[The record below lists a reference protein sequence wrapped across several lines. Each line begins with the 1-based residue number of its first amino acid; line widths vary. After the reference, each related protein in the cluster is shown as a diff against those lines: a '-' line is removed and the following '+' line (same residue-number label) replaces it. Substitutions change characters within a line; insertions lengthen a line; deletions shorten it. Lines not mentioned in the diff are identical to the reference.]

1 LPARAAAPR
10 MKKAPR
16 MNGLLTKPA
25 TQAVRAVKSAVA
37 GEVA

>member
-1 LPARAAAPR
+1 

-25 TQAVRAVKSAVA
+25 TQAVKAVKSAVA
-37 GEVA
+37 GEAAWLSRRQEM

>member
-1 LPARAAAPR
+1 

-37 GEVA
+37 GEVVWLFLRQEM

>member
-1 LPARAAAPR
+1 

-25 TQAVRAVKSAVA
+25 ARAVKAVKSAVA
-37 GEVA
+37 DEDVWLSPRQEM